1 MDNADKF
8 LITIVVASMLMASGC
23 ASDSQTAKGARQ
35 GAASGAMAGAV
46 GGMVTALVFG
56 GDVVDAGARGAV
68 YGGTAGAVAG
78 GVAGSR
84 KDKAIAAQKQ
94 AAQDA
99 ELDQLRKSIGMDA
112 YNGIEALTDCKYDVA
127 IANAREARNSSNRD
141 FALAGLWIEALTEAD
156 RNEHAGAE
164 ALYPTIVAQ
173 DRDIKTVA
181 DAEATMREALKELG
195 NIRVEYGQP
204 AICS

>member
-1 MDNADKF
+1 MNYPNKF
-8 LITIVVASMLMASGC
+8 LVTIMLAANLMAAGC
-23 ASDSQTAKGARQ
+23 AGDSYTAKGARQ

-56 GDVVDAGARGAV
+56 GDIVDAGARGAV

-78 GVAGSR
+78 GVSGSR
-84 KDKAIAAQKQ
+84 KDKAVAAQKQ

-112 YNGIEALTDCKYDVA
+112 FNGIEALADCKHDIA

-156 RNEHAGAE
+156 RNDHNKAQ

-173 DRDIKTVA
+173 DRDIKTAA

-195 NIRVEYGQP
+195 DIRVEYGQA